1 MALNLGTILATSASE
16 RPDHPAL
23 RLDERVLRY
32 ADLDRAARGVA
43 ASLHARGLGVGD
55 QVGIMIPNLP
65 ELVAFVLQ
73 LQFVVVD
80 FSTGD
85 IMVTSPAQKL
95 EVLPAF

>member
-1 MALNLGTILATSASE
+1 MASHALGITLPLVNGMELYLDLSSPIVNLALTPGNGIFNLPFPGT
-16 RPDHPAL
+16 
-23 RLDERVLRY
+23 LDSN
-32 ADLDRAARGVA
+32 GVVTGN
-43 ASLHARGLGVGD
+43 LV
-55 QVGIMIPNLP
+55 IPNLP